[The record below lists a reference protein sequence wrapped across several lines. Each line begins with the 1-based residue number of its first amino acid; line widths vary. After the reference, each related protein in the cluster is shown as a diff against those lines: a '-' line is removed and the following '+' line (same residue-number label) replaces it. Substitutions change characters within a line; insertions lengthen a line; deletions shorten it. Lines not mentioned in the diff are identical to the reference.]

1 MPVRRLFSYSHGY
14 FFLLFFPADL
24 EPREAEA
31 IYDYSARSSKELSF
45 KKGDIIQVFKRFNP
59 EWWDGT
65 INGTEGF
72 VPARYIRMLT
82 DDDVDA
88 NDGEG
93 NISISGELSP
103 SPKISS
109 SGIDRPRDLPPRI
122 PKREGSLRG
131 RDSLPSPTADHASH
145 AAASPIGASPIGVSS
160 QGPSPG
166 SSSFKKTSVPAIS
179 SEDIVKRQLTR
190 LRKAP
195 REESDNSVDKTPDKE
210 QGFVIPRLRSISPTR
225 KSQSPSQEK
234 AEEAEK
240 KEEPTDKDWRGG
252 GEASKEENRKSV
264 EGVWQPREEVSI
276 PANNTPQGISP
287 TTTAP
292 APAPAP
298 KIPPAVRPKPKGN
311 RNPQPPFRKNS
322 DDLLASLQAAQV
334 VRSHR
339 TSGGPDD
346 NRKSGG
352 SVGDDTAF

>member
-1 MPVRRLFSYSHGY
+1 
-14 FFLLFFPADL
+14 
-24 EPREAEA
+24 
-31 IYDYSARSSKELSF
+31 
-45 KKGDIIQVFKRFNP
+45 
-59 EWWDGT
+59 
-65 INGTEGF
+65 
-72 VPARYIRMLT
+72 MLT

-131 RDSLPSPTADHASH
+131 RDSLPSPTSDHASH

-276 PANNTPQGISP
+276 PANNTPQGISS
-287 TTTAP
+287 TTT